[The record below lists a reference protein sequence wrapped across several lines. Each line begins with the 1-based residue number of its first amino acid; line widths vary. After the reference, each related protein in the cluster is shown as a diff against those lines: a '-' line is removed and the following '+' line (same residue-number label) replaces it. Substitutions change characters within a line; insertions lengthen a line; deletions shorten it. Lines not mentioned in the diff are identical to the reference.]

1 MKTAMRFAP
10 LFTVCTALI
19 CSIGAFCQMPQS
31 AASPAFQ
38 LSMEK
43 LKQNNDKARAADQ
56 QAASEDQLA
65 ASAQNPWVK
74 MIHVTAAIAYRKQA
88 ADARKA
94 ASDALAEAE
103 RLQSS
108 QPPQSPIST
117 APAMFISPVGVTG
130 TVPVPVPAHVA
141 DTDDYLAISDSP
153 IVERK
158 IEAYLN
164 KSGVK
169 AALLIGGTAHY
180 VRVGY
185 KSANSSVPD
194 FEYRITALNPR
205 TAVETPFQLVA
216 ITLFTNYSPSSGNQ
230 LTSTLLAAG
239 KTSGCGLYMDDGGS
253 IRCTAWLMVPQK
265 VPIPVEVILDNIR
278 MMNSEWNR
286 LSAQIAALPK

>member
-1 MKTAMRFAP
+1 MKTTKRFATI
-10 LFTVCTALI
+10 FAVCAALTFA
-19 CSIGAFCQMPQS
+19 IGAFCQMPQS

-43 LKQNNDKARAADQ
+43 VKQNNDKARAADQ
-56 QAASEDQLA
+56 QAGSEDQLA

-94 ASDALAEAE
+94 ANDALVEAE
-103 RLQSS
+103 RLQGS
-108 QPPQSPIST
+108 QPPPSPIST
-117 APAMFISPVGVTG
+117 APPMFISPVEVTG
-130 TVPVPVPAHVA
+130 AVPVPAPA
-141 DTDDYLAISDSP
+141 TITGTDDTLTIADPP

-158 IEAYLN
+158 IQAYLD

-169 AALLIGGTAHY
+169 AVLLAAGKAHY
-180 VRVGY
+180 VRVLY
-185 KSANSSVPD
+185 RSANSVIPD
-194 FEYRITALNPR
+194 FEYRITALDPR
-205 TAVETPFQLVA
+205 IPVEAPFQLVA

-239 KTSGCGLYMDDGGS
+239 KTSGCGLYTDDGGS

-278 MMNSEWNR
+278 MMNSEWSR